1 MSFDE
6 WYKEYSVG
14 ADFEPESAT
23 AEWADY
29 DLKEAYEA
37 GRQSQLGSFISVKLA
52 AENEKVARE
61 QGRQA
66 GLEEAAVIDVKDDPA
81 RFPKKYRLGHSC
93 GIAAMREAIK
103 EKIR

>member
-6 WYKEYSVG
+6 WYKVYSVG

-23 AEWADY
+23 AEWADS

-66 GLEEAAVIDVKDDPA
+66 GLERACDIATGISIGHILSSDD
-81 RFPKKYRLGHSC
+81 LS
-93 GIAAMREAIK
+93 EAIRK
-103 EKIR
+103 ELE